1 LTLLDCLL
9 IEPRRMPIF
18 NHCGVGQWDWT
29 IVPDMGGGDV
39 NNTLRLAQ
47 PLQRLERSCCPMICE
62 GGGDLIADMVNVPAE
77 MDRHVR
83 ERMILPPNTATPLAG
98 EP

>member
-1 LTLLDCLL
+1 
-9 IEPRRMPIF
+9 MPIF

-47 PLQRLERSCCPMICE
+47 PLQRLLHGLLEVGVVDLRVGALPE
-62 GGGDLIADMVNVPAE
+62 EHLLLGGGGLLEAHALQA
-77 MDRHVR
+77 
-83 ERMILPPNTATPLAG
+83 LPEGPG
-98 EP
+98 EEGLVVLLNGSLGVFGA